1 MNKMILALLVS
12 TLVVACGEKQKQA
25 AESAAEQPSEQT
37 TAPVVMPGV
46 ATDPKQTV
54 VAVVTQEPTS
64 LKEALMA
71 EINAES
77 CQSDA
82 DCGVV
87 GIGHKPCG
95 GAESYQVYSKIASD
109 EKKLLELAEQY
120 KQRVKAYQKEKQMVG
135 ICVVTPEPKAS
146 CQNNMCKA
154 VNQQTSAL

>member
-1 MNKMILALLVS
+1 MNKIIFSLLVITFVS
-12 TLVVACGEKQKQA
+12 ACGE
-25 AESAAEQPSEQT
+25 EQNQNSDTATEQQT
-37 TAPVVMPGV
+37 DQTAAPVVMPGV
-46 ATDPKQTV
+46 GTSPKKQV

-64 LKEALMA
+64 LKESLMA